1 MQEATRHLQKSNGP
15 VLYAFGL
22 MGGAMQGPGRQAL
35 QSLAEATGGAA
46 FFPNTLDQVN
56 DLTRAIAHD
65 IRSQYT
71 ITYKPPNENANAS
84 YHPIR
89 VEARAPGY
97 SKLTVRTRS
106 GYYTGESVR

>member
-1 MQEATRHLQKSNGP
+1 
-15 VLYAFGL
+15 
-22 MGGAMQGPGRQAL
+22 MQGPGRQAL
-35 QSLAEATGGAA
+35 QSRAEATGGAA

-71 ITYKPPNENANAS
+71 ITYKPRNENANAS